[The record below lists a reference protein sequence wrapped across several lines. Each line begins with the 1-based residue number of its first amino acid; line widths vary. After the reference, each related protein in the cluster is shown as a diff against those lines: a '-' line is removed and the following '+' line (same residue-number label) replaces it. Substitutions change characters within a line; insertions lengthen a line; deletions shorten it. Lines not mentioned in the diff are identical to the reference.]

1 MRRSVVLGRV
11 DEAEPEARGGELD
24 QGQVARGGLVVAG
37 GDGAELLELVV
48 QPLDPVPQPVE
59 LAVERERLLADRMG
73 RDHRQHAV
81 EQQVLPDP
89 VGVVAGV
96 ADQAARARG
105 EVLDQRFED
114 AGLVRLPGREDD
126 GQRQAVGVAAQ
137 VQLG

>member
-1 MRRSVVLGRV
+1 
-11 DEAEPEARGGELD
+11 
-24 QGQVARGGLVVAG
+24 
-37 GDGAELLELVV
+37 
-48 QPLDPVPQPVE
+48 
-59 LAVERERLLADRMG
+59 
-73 RDHRQHAV
+73 V